1 MLYKLGTVKELLTL
15 ECPLP
20 DRVRTEI
27 YMGLMILDI
36 EYGERRNYLESGGY
50 SIIVEN
56 KSDIPAL
63 KKILDFDSHPCEW
76 ATQIHVTG
84 YLSALFVIN
93 DDFSIMVY
101 MPISIAPNAIL
112 QDLEE

>member
-1 MLYKLGTVKELLTL
+1 MLYKLGTVKELRTL

-20 DRVRTEI
+20 ERVWTEI

-36 EYGERRNYLESGGY
+36 EYGENRNYLESGGY

-56 KSDIPAL
+56 AEDIPVL
-63 KKILDFDSHPCEW
+63 KEIIDFDAHPCEW
-76 ATQIHVTG
+76 ATQIYVTG
-84 YLSALFVIN
+84 YLSALYVMN

-101 MPISIAPNAIL
+101 MPISIAPEAIL
-112 QDLEE
+112 RDLEV